1 MSTPPSRENKP
12 PRSWAYLNEDDLTTQ
27 SGKLDSTTLKAKSR
41 RDRPYLIVLAGENLG
56 KMFRLEQ
63 AETIL
68 GRSSDATFR
77 LPDDGVSR
85 LHAKIIQ
92 AGDEV
97 WVEDLKSVNG
107 TLINGQ
113 RIARSLLRDGDKIQM
128 GSTTILKFTY
138 SDELEEDYQLKMYDA
153 ALHDALTKAYNRRYF
168 LDRLPTETAYAVRHG
183 TPLSLLMIDVDH
195 FKQVN
200 DVYGHPGGDF
210 VLAKLAQV
218 IAGALRTEDLF
229 VRYGGEE
236 FAVLCRGVK
245 LENASVLARRLRS
258 LIELSV
264 FEHEGKRI
272 PITVSIGVAS
282 CVRTA
287 DAGTQ
292 LVSDADAALYEAK
305 REGRNRVVARA
316 SGTEF

>member
-1 MSTPPSRENKP
+1 MSTPPSRDKP
-12 PRSWAYLNEDDLTTQ
+12 PRTWAYLNEDDLTTQ
-27 SGKLDSTTLKAKSR
+27 AGKVDSTVLKAKSR

-56 KMFRLEQ
+56 QMFRLEQ
-63 AETIL
+63 PETIL

-85 LHAKIIQ
+85 LHAKVTQ
-92 AGDEV
+92 TADEV

-113 RIARSLLRDGDKIQM
+113 RIARALLRDGDKIQM

-153 ALHDALTKAYNRRYF
+153 ALHDGLTKAYNKPYF
-168 LDRLPTETAYAVRHG
+168 RDRLPTETAYAVRHG

-195 FKQVN
+195 FKRVN
-200 DVYGHPGGDF
+200 DGHGHPAGDF
-210 VLAKLAQV
+210 VLSKLAQI

-236 FAVLCRGVK
+236 FAILCRGVK
-245 LENASVLARRLRS
+245 LDNASVLARRLRA
-258 LIELSV
+258 LIESSA
-264 FEHEGKRI
+264 FEFEGKRI

-282 CVRTA
+282 CVRTE
-287 DAGTQ
+287 DAGAQ

-305 REGRNRVVARA
+305 HAGRNRVVSRA

>member
-1 MSTPPSRENKP
+1 MSTPPSRDKA
-12 PRSWAYLNEDDLTTQ
+12 PRTWAYLNEDDLTTQ
-27 SGKLDSTTLKAKSR
+27 AGKVDSTVLKAKSR

-56 KMFRLEQ
+56 QMFRLEQ
-63 AETIL
+63 PETIL

-85 LHAKIIQ
+85 LHAKVSQI
-92 AGDEV
+92 ADEV

-113 RIARSLLRDGDKIQM
+113 RIARALLRDGDKIQM

-153 ALHDALTKAYNRRYF
+153 ALHDGLTKAYNKRYF

-195 FKQVN
+195 FKRVN
-200 DVYGHPGGDF
+200 DGHGHPGGDF
-210 VLAKLAQV
+210 VLAKLAQL

-236 FAVLCRGVK
+236 FAILCRGVK
-245 LENASVLARRLRS
+245 LDNASVLARRLRV
-258 LIELSV
+258 LIESSV
-264 FEHEGKRI
+264 FEFEGKRI
-272 PITVSIGVAS
+272 PVTVSIGVAS

-287 DAGTQ
+287 DAGAQ

-305 REGRNRVVARA
+305 HAGRNRVVSRA

>member
-1 MSTPPSRENKP
+1 MSTPPSRDKG
-12 PRSWAYLNEDDLTTQ
+12 PRTWAYLNEDDLTTQ
-27 SGKLDSTTLKAKSR
+27 AGKVDSTVLKAKSR

-56 KMFRLEQ
+56 QMFRLEQ
-63 AETIL
+63 PETIL

-85 LHAKIIQ
+85 LHAKVSQI
-92 AGDEV
+92 ADEV

-113 RIARSLLRDGDKIQM
+113 RIARALLRDGDKIQM

-153 ALHDALTKAYNRRYF
+153 ALHDGLTKAYNKRYF

-195 FKQVN
+195 FKSVN
-200 DVYGHPGGDF
+200 DGHGHPAGDF
-210 VLAKLAQV
+210 VLAKLAQL

-245 LENASVLARRLRS
+245 LDNASVLARRLRA
-258 LIELSV
+258 LIESSA
-264 FEHEGKRI
+264 FEFEGKRI
-272 PITVSIGVAS
+272 PVTVSIGVAS

-287 DAGTQ
+287 DAGAQ

-305 REGRNRVVARA
+305 HAGRNRVVSRA